1 MEDQSLKETIFN
13 INKQTIS
20 DLKNGKN
27 NFYQLKNF
35 KEFIELDENNEATNI
50 DIDYLQQLTHILI
63 NSQSF
68 FDVNI

>member
-35 KEFIELDENNEATNI
+35 KEFIEIDENNEATNI

-68 FDVNI
+68 FNINI

>member
-1 MEDQSLKETIFN
+1 MEDQSLKETINN

-50 DIDYLQQLTHILI
+50 DIDYL
-63 NSQSF
+63 
-68 FDVNI
+68 

>member
-35 KEFIELDENNEATNI
+35 KEFIEIDENNEATNI

>member
-1 MEDQSLKETIFN
+1 MEDQSLKETINN

-35 KEFIELDENNEATNI
+35 KEFIEIDENNEATNI